1 MQKNFLSKKFQPSF
15 QESFQSNYVSQ
26 IILIFLA
33 KKIFHLKI
41 ANIAHQSLKIGVL
54 KASKHP
60 SKNEKVLLAK

>member
-41 ANIAHQSLKIGVL
+41 ANIAHQSLKIGGF
-54 KASKHP
+54 KGIQASK
-60 SKNEKVLLAK
+60 